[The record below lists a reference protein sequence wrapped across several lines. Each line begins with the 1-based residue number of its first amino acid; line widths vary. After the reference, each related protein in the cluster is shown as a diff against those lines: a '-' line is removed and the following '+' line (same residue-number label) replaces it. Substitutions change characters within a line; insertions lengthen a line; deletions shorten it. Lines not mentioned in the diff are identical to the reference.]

1 MTLILELRYR
11 RLAAAAVAAVA
22 TAATVAACRSKKL
35 PQGAL
40 SWSCCI
46 WHCERSRSLR
56 TIRHRKSGE
65 AAASPNSG
73 PILRLEAVEVEVSPS
88 VLVIF
93 WLKTLPLMETT
104 ILIVAVEAVEVE
116 VSPSALIFGLKSPP
130 GMETTI
136 LVVAVEAV
144 EVVVS
149 TSPLLH
155 HRYHQHCWL

>member
-1 MTLILELRYR
+1 M
-11 RLAAAAVAAVA
+11 
-22 TAATVAACRSKKL
+22 
-35 PQGAL
+35 
-40 SWSCCI
+40 
-46 WHCERSRSLR
+46 
-56 TIRHRKSGE
+56 
-65 AAASPNSG
+65 
-73 PILRLEAVEVEVSPS
+73 EVEVSPS